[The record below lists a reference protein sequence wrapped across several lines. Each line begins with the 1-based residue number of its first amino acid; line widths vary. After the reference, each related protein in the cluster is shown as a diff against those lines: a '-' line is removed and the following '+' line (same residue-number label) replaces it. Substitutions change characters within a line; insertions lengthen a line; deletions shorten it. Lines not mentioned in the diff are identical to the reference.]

1 MESRLA
7 SAQELPILE
16 DLARQIWPGTY
27 AHIISHEQ
35 IDFMLNWMYS
45 ASTLQT
51 QLNEGH
57 EFYILSAQSKDIGF
71 IALESTNYQNQASLK
86 INKLYVLA
94 AFQGNGAGQL
104 LLQKAKESAQVAG
117 IDQLFLQVNK
127 ANSAVQFYLK
137 NGFVIQE
144 EAVFDIGNGFVMD
157 DYVMTF
163 SRWVFCIFVSKNWSM
178 LKIDMH
184 SHILPKTM
192 PNWTQKFGYGKFIHL
207 EPNTDGSANMMQGG
221 QFFRR
226 IMDNCWDEQLRI
238 EEYKPF
244 RTQVQVVCT
253 IPVMFSYWA
262 KTPDALELSRFLN
275 DHISDLVV
283 RYPKNYIGLATIPM
297 QDPDAAILEL
307 ERAKAIG
314 LVGIQIGSNI
324 NDENLNEE
332 KFFPIFEA
340 CARLGM
346 AVMIHP
352 WQMMGFDS
360 MKKYWLPWLVGMP
373 AETSRAACSL
383 IFGGVLERLPELRV
397 CFSHAGGSF
406 LPTLGRIEHGFNCRP
421 DLVAVD
427 NPNNPRTYL
436 GKFWVD
442 SITHD
447 IDAFEYILKMQGSK
461 RVCLGSDY
469 PFPLGDLEIGQFI
482 EDSQL
487 SAAVKEDIFCNATLE
502 WLQLDKSQ
510 FINQ

>member
-1 MESRLA
+1 
-7 SAQELPILE
+7 
-16 DLARQIWPGTY
+16 
-27 AHIISHEQ
+27 
-35 IDFMLNWMYS
+35 
-45 ASTLQT
+45 
-51 QLNEGH
+51 
-57 EFYILSAQSKDIGF
+57 
-71 IALESTNYQNQASLK
+71 
-86 INKLYVLA
+86 
-94 AFQGNGAGQL
+94 
-104 LLQKAKESAQVAG
+104 
-117 IDQLFLQVNK
+117 
-127 ANSAVQFYLK
+127 
-137 NGFVIQE
+137 
-144 EAVFDIGNGFVMD
+144 
-157 DYVMTF
+157 
-163 SRWVFCIFVSKNWSM
+163 M

-184 SHILPKTM
+184 SHILPQTM

-226 IMDNCWDEQLRI
+226 IVENCWDAPMRI
-238 EEYKPF
+238 DEYTQYN
-244 RTQVQVVCT
+244 TQVQVVCT

-262 KTPDALELSRFLN
+262 KTADALELSRFLN
-275 DHISDLVV
+275 DHIAELVE

-297 QDPDAAILEL
+297 QDAEAAILEL

-314 LVGIQIGSNI
+314 HVGIQIGSNI
-324 NDENLNEE
+324 NDENLSEE

-340 CARLGM
+340 CERLGM

-383 IFGGVLERLPELRV
+383 IFGGVLERLPNLRV

-421 DLVAVD
+421 DLVAID
-427 NPNNPRTYL
+427 NPHNPRTYL

-447 IDAFEYILKMQGSK
+447 IDALEYILKMQGSK

-469 PFPLGDLEIGQFI
+469 PFPLGDLEIGKFI
-482 EDSQL
+482 EDSAL
-487 SAAVKEDIFCNATLE
+487 SQQTKEDIFCNATLE
-502 WLQLDKSQ
+502 WLQLDKKL
-510 FINQ
+510 FL

>member
-1 MESRLA
+1 
-7 SAQELPILE
+7 
-16 DLARQIWPGTY
+16 
-27 AHIISHEQ
+27 
-35 IDFMLNWMYS
+35 
-45 ASTLQT
+45 
-51 QLNEGH
+51 
-57 EFYILSAQSKDIGF
+57 
-71 IALESTNYQNQASLK
+71 
-86 INKLYVLA
+86 
-94 AFQGNGAGQL
+94 
-104 LLQKAKESAQVAG
+104 
-117 IDQLFLQVNK
+117 
-127 ANSAVQFYLK
+127 
-137 NGFVIQE
+137 
-144 EAVFDIGNGFVMD
+144 
-157 DYVMTF
+157 
-163 SRWVFCIFVSKNWSM
+163 M

-226 IMDNCWDEQLRI
+226 IIENCWDEQLRI

-244 RTQVQVVCT
+244 HTQVQVVCT

-262 KTPDALELSRFLN
+262 KTADALELSRFLN
-275 DHISDLVV
+275 DHIADLVV
-283 RYPKNYIGLATIPM
+283 RYPKNYIGLATVPM
-297 QDPDAAILEL
+297 QDPEAAILEL
-307 ERAKAIG
+307 ERAKSIG
-314 LVGIQIGSNI
+314 HVGIQIGSNI
-324 NDENLNEE
+324 NDENLSEE

-383 IFGGVLERLPELRV
+383 IFGGVLERLPDLRV

-421 DLVAVD
+421 DLVAID
-427 NPNNPRTYL
+427 NPHNPRTYL

-447 IDAFEYILKMQGSK
+447 IDALEYILKMQGSN

-469 PFPLGDLEIGQFI
+469 PFPLGDLEIGKFI
-482 EDSQL
+482 EESNL
-487 SAAVKEDIFCNATLE
+487 SPQVKEDIFANATLE
-502 WLQLDKSQ
+502 WLQLDKNR
-510 FINQ
+510 FI

>member
-1 MESRLA
+1 
-7 SAQELPILE
+7 
-16 DLARQIWPGTY
+16 
-27 AHIISHEQ
+27 
-35 IDFMLNWMYS
+35 
-45 ASTLQT
+45 
-51 QLNEGH
+51 
-57 EFYILSAQSKDIGF
+57 
-71 IALESTNYQNQASLK
+71 
-86 INKLYVLA
+86 
-94 AFQGNGAGQL
+94 
-104 LLQKAKESAQVAG
+104 
-117 IDQLFLQVNK
+117 
-127 ANSAVQFYLK
+127 
-137 NGFVIQE
+137 
-144 EAVFDIGNGFVMD
+144 
-157 DYVMTF
+157 
-163 SRWVFCIFVSKNWSM
+163 M

-226 IMDNCWDEQLRI
+226 IVENCWDEQLRI
-238 EEYKPF
+238 NEYTPF
-244 RTQVQVVCT
+244 NTQVQVVCT

-262 KTPDALELSRFLN
+262 KTADALELSRFLN
-275 DHISDLVV
+275 DHIADLVAL
-283 RYPKNYIGLATIPM
+283 YPKNYIGLATIPM
-297 QDPDAAILEL
+297 QDTEAAILEL

-314 LVGIQIGSNI
+314 HVGIQIGSNI
-324 NDENLNEE
+324 NDENLSEE

-340 CARLGM
+340 CAKLGM

-383 IFGGVLERLPELRV
+383 IFGGVLERLPELRI

-421 DLVAVD
+421 DLVAID
-427 NPNNPRTYL
+427 NQNNPRTYL

-447 IDAFEYILKMQGSK
+447 IDALEYILKMQGSK

-469 PFPLGDLEIGQFI
+469 PFPLGDLEIGKFI
-482 EDSQL
+482 EDSNL
-487 SAAVKEDIFCNATLE
+487 SQQVKEDIFANATLE
-502 WLQLDKSQ
+502 WLQLDKNL
-510 FINQ
+510 FI

>member
-1 MESRLA
+1 
-7 SAQELPILE
+7 
-16 DLARQIWPGTY
+16 
-27 AHIISHEQ
+27 
-35 IDFMLNWMYS
+35 
-45 ASTLQT
+45 
-51 QLNEGH
+51 
-57 EFYILSAQSKDIGF
+57 
-71 IALESTNYQNQASLK
+71 
-86 INKLYVLA
+86 
-94 AFQGNGAGQL
+94 
-104 LLQKAKESAQVAG
+104 
-117 IDQLFLQVNK
+117 
-127 ANSAVQFYLK
+127 
-137 NGFVIQE
+137 
-144 EAVFDIGNGFVMD
+144 
-157 DYVMTF
+157 
-163 SRWVFCIFVSKNWSM
+163 M

-226 IMDNCWDEQLRI
+226 IVENCWDEQLRI
-238 EEYKPF
+238 NEYTPF
-244 RTQVQVVCT
+244 NTQVQVVCT

-262 KTPDALELSRFLN
+262 KTADALELSRFLN
-275 DHISDLVV
+275 DHIADLVA
-283 RYPKNYIGLATIPM
+283 RYPKNYIGLATSPM
-297 QDPDAAILEL
+297 QDPTAAILEL

-314 LVGIQIGSNI
+314 HVGIQIGSNI
-324 NDENLNEE
+324 NDENLSEE

-340 CARLGM
+340 CAKLGM

-383 IFGGVLERLPELRV
+383 IFGGVLERLPELRI

-421 DLVAVD
+421 DLVAID
-427 NPNNPRTYL
+427 NQNNPRTYL

-447 IDAFEYILKMQGSK
+447 IDALEYILKMQGSK

-469 PFPLGDLEIGQFI
+469 PFPLGDLEIGKFI
-482 EDSQL
+482 EDSNL
-487 SAAVKEDIFCNATLE
+487 SQQVKEDIFANATLE
-502 WLQLDKSQ
+502 WLQLDKNL
-510 FINQ
+510 FI